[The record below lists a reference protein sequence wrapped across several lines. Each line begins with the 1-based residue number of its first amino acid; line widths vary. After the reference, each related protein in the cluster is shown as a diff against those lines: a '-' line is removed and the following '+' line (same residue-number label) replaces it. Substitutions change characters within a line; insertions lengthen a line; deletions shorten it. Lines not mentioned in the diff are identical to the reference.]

1 MNISSQAVFS
11 QVPADLLNEC
21 PWLHTEWAL
30 LVEIPTPTLLLH
42 NKVMLLI
49 AKDTRLATWSCRC
62 THAYTNPVG
71 PSSASAH
78 TPYTYRAGGVPGAGM
93 AQSTAIPA
101 LITPPCAAPPPFV
114 GSEHPNSHVCHKE
127 MRSECAEDVLSN
139 TWAPRP

>member
-21 PWLHTEWAL
+21 PWLHTERAL

-49 AKDTRLATWSCRC
+49 AKDTRLATRSCRCNAHTLAEQHRANAAC

-101 LITPPCAAPPPFV
+101 LITQPCDAPPPFV
-114 GSEHPNSHVCHKE
+114 GSEHPTL
-127 MRSECAEDVLSN
+127 MCA
-139 TWAPRP
+139 TKR